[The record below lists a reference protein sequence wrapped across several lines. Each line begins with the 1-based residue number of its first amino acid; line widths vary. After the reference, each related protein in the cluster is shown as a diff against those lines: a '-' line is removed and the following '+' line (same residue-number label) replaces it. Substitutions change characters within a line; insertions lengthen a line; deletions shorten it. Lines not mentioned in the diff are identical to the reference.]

1 MTLQNRVMP
10 TGEIIADPTRGK
22 LMGNRG
28 ILHNQTKTLG
38 KARWKH
44 KAWIT
49 CLLAFRGRHSEVM
62 PENRYT
68 RLFFLDEAVALAAGH
83 RPCYECRRADYHC
96 FMDHWALAH
105 GAPAPRAGEVDK
117 TLHHERVDAKT
128 RRQITTRIQLDD
140 LPDGAFIQLDN
151 NTMPFLVYRDALFG
165 FIHSTYEAP
174 IKRPCRTKV
183 TALTPPSSLKVLQ
196 SGFTPIL
203 HSSVVR

>member
-1 MTLQNRVMP
+1 MTLQNRVIP
-10 TGEIIADPTRGK
+10 TGEIIADPSRGEF
-22 LMGNRG
+22 MGNRG

-49 CLLAFRGRHSEVM
+49 CLLAFRGRRSDVM
-62 PENRYT
+62 PKNRYT
-68 RLFFLDEAVALAAGH
+68 RLFLLDEAVALAAGH
-83 RPCYECRRADYHC
+83 RPCYECRRADYHRY
-96 FMDHWALAH
+96 MDHWALAH
-105 GAPAPRAGEVDK
+105 KASVPRAGEVDK

-128 RRQITTRIQLDD
+128 RRQITTRMQLDD
-140 LPDGAFIQLDN
+140 LPDGAFILLDN
-151 NTMPFLVYRDALFG
+151 NTMPFLVYGDALFG
-165 FIHSTYEAP
+165 FIHSTYEVP
-174 IKRPCRTKV
+174 IKRPRMTTV